1 MADASSVLH
10 PCCLLRVLVLLCLLT
25 GVARAEDARVE
36 TGYRNGRP
44 LELRLV
50 TIGWAEVEVTTARA
64 YRAMRDAAEAA
75 GVELGIRS
83 GFRSQERQ
91 RWLYQAYRSGWGNP
105 AARPGYSNH
114 QSGRALDLYIDDPRT
129 LAWLGTHA
137 KRFGFRQTVRWLDLG
152 VFAHNTRARA
162 VYRKAGFVELATTR
176 DQFRVGGTSID
187 DVMMTLAL

>member
-91 RWLYQAYRSGWGNP
+91 RWLYQAFRAGWGNP

-114 QSGRALDLYIDDPRT
+114 QAGRALDLYIDHPRT

-137 KRFGFRQTVRWLDLG
+137 KRFGFRRTVRGEPWHWEYIPPRNAGPRRRL
-152 VFAHNTRARA
+152 AR
-162 VYRKAGFVELATTR
+162 RLSR
-176 DQFRVGGTSID
+176 
-187 DVMMTLAL
+187 